1 MNFLNN
7 MKAAATNFAIRT
19 LDSLITFLEN
29 TIENNDASAS
39 TSTTILSSVSKPKP
53 SINVV
58 LKKKKKVSFVAEF
71 EALEVPT
78 SINPLQLSRLY
89 VFMTIQNDDFV
100 QLVDGVRGDGFCSIW
115 SIIHGY
121 MMRYPNSTNIFSNLP
136 FVEQRDINTIFDVL
150 NLLMDISKYLLDMLE
165 QDADFLENINTT
177 FGYNINLQ
185 KWEIDLLY
193 TQLCDTVDMIH
204 GDCVFKLLGLILD
217 ISICVFSVN
226 DKQIFLFGNNEK
238 PTIYIQTDG
247 THYSLLVTQNEVDE
261 FNMTGDWWIK
271 SWEDHPLNT
280 GETCFYIPTLG

>member
-1 MNFLNN
+1 MAFLNIV
-7 MKAAATNFAIRT
+7 KAAATSLAIWT

-29 TIENNDASAS
+29 TIENND
-39 TSTTILSSVSKPKP
+39 TSTTKTTSTTQTILSSVSKPKP
-53 SINVV
+53 SRI
-58 LKKKKKVSFVAEF
+58 KKKVSFVDEF
-71 EALEVPT
+71 EALEAPT
-78 SINPLQLSRLY
+78 SINPFQLSRLY
-89 VFMTIQNDDFV
+89 VFMTIENDDFV
-100 QLVDGVRGDGFCSIW
+100 QLVDGVRGDGFCAIW

-121 MMRYPNSTNIFSNLP
+121 MMRYPNATNIFSNLP
-136 FVEQRDINTIFDVL
+136 FVEQRNVNTIFDV
-150 NLLMDISKYLLDMLE
+150 NHLLMDISKYLLDMLE
-165 QDADFLENINTT
+165 QEADFLENVNTT

-193 TQLCDTVDMIH
+193 TQLFDTVDMIH
-204 GDCVFKLLGLILD
+204 GDCVFKLLALILD
-217 ISICVFSVN
+217 ISICVFSVIDN
-226 DKQIFLFGNNEK
+226 QVFLFGNNEK